1 MRYAALLALSLLG
14 GCASLA
20 PLPDAA
26 NVQPPLRY
34 TYAAEQVPEIPLAAL
49 LPQNDAGFMKLAE
62 RARMNAPTLAAAL
75 ARVDAARAG
84 LDRAGANRKPNI
96 GRSATISGNRASE
109 ATLSPG
115 ADRDTFQ
122 AVSGTSASW
131 DIDIFGGLRASQR
144 AASSRLDAAGADASA
159 VRLAL
164 ECDVALAVTDYRDAV
179 AREAIVQRDVA
190 DAQDLVRL
198 TSIRAK
204 AGIVAGFDVVRA
216 ESLLRDAKARLAPF
230 LADKANAVGRLVA
243 LAATDADNVLAMLGT
258 NTARPELPQ
267 LAGGVPSQLL
277 RNRPDI
283 QAAEYRLA
291 AAKSDVAVAAAAR
304 FPKFSITGT
313 LGLFALALG
322 DVFDAGS
329 TTASLGAGVTGPLFD
344 FGRIKADI
352 KANEAGAREA
362 FENYRGSVYQA
373 LGEVE
378 TAFASYA
385 AARNASDATLARLE
399 TDRDALSIA
408 RERYRLGISDFLTV
422 IDAQRTLNATR
433 QANESSIANTSR
445 AAIQLYRFM
454 GGAQQSLRPARENT

>member
-1 MRYAALLALSLLG
+1 VRCAAVLMLSLLG
-14 GCASLA
+14 GCASVG

-26 NVQPPLRY
+26 SVQLPVRY
-34 TYAAEQVPEIPLAAL
+34 SYAPEQAADVPLAAL
-49 LPQNDAGFMKLAE
+49 LPNSDAGFVKLAE
-62 RARMNAPTLAAAL
+62 QARINAPTLAAAL

-96 GRSATISGNRASE
+96 NSSNSIAVNRASG
-109 ATLSPG
+109 AQTAPG

-122 AVSGTSASW
+122 IVGATTASW
-131 DIDIFGGLRASQR
+131 DIDLFGGLRASGR
-144 AASSRLDAAGADASA
+144 AAASRLDAAGADASA

-164 ECDVALAVTDYRDAV
+164 DCEIAVAVTDYRDAA
-179 AREAIVQRDVA
+179 ARETIVQRDIA
-190 DAQDLVRL
+190 DAKDLVRL
-198 TSIRAK
+198 TGIRAK
-204 AGIVAGFDVVRA
+204 AGIVPGFDVVRA
-216 ESLLRDAKARLAPF
+216 ESLLRDAQVRLAPF

-243 LAATDADNVLAMLGT
+243 LTATGTDDVLAMLGT
-258 NTARPELPQ
+258 ENGRGELPQ
-267 LAGGVPSQLL
+267 LRGGVPSQLL

-322 DVFDAGS
+322 DVFDGS
-329 TTASLGAGVTGPLFD
+329 SSTASLGAGITGPLFD

-352 KANEAGAREA
+352 KANEASAQEA

-378 TAFASYA
+378 SAFAGYT
-385 AARNASDATLARLE
+385 AARNASDAALARLE

-408 RERYRLGISDFLTV
+408 RERYRLGIADFLTV
-422 IDAQRTLNATR
+422 IDAQRTLNVAR
-433 QANESSIANTSR
+433 QASESNIAGKAR
-445 AAIQLYRFM
+445 AAITLYRVL
-454 GGAQQSLRPARENT
+454 GGTPQGQAK

>member
-1 MRYAALLALSLLG
+1 M
-14 GCASLA
+14 
-20 PLPDAA
+20 
-26 NVQPPLRY
+26 
-34 TYAAEQVPEIPLAAL
+34 
-49 LPQNDAGFMKLAE
+49 
-62 RARMNAPTLAAAL
+62 
-75 ARVDAARAG
+75 
-84 LDRAGANRKPNI
+84 
-96 GRSATISGNRASE
+96 RASE
-109 ATLSPG
+109 ATLRPG

-122 AVSGTSASW
+122 ALSVTSASW

-144 AASSRLDAAGADASA
+144 AASSRLEAAGADASA

-179 AREAIVQRDVA
+179 ARETIVQRDVA

-204 AGIVAGFDVVRA
+204 AGIVPGFDAVRA
-216 ESLLRDAKARLAPF
+216 ESLRRDAKARLATF
-230 LADKANAVGRLVA
+230 LADRANAVGRLVA
-243 LAATDADNVLAMLGT
+243 LTATDAASVLALLGS
-258 NTARPELPQ
+258 NDARPQLPQ
-267 LAGGVPSQLL
+267 LVDGVPSQLL

-322 DVFDAGS
+322 NVFDTGS
-329 TTASLGAGVTGPLFD
+329 TTASLSAGVTGPLFD

-352 KANEAGAREA
+352 KANEAGARGA

-378 TAFASYA
+378 TAFASYT
-385 AARNASDATLARLE
+385 AARNGSEAALARLE

-408 RERYRLGISDFLTV
+408 RERYRLGIADFLTV

-433 QANESSIANTSR
+433 QASESSIANKSR

-454 GGAQQSLRPARENT
+454 GGSPQSFETN